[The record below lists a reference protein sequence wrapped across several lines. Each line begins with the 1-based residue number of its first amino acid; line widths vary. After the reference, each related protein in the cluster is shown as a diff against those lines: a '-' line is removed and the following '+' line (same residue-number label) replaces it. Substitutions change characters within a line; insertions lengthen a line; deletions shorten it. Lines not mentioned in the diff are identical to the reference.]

1 MIRFQNS
8 LKDMIWKFSDKKGY
22 AGFNKLEEIAEEI
35 KLYPEIYSAEEVL
48 QNENKILK
56 KSKNEWK
63 SLFGPLLITIFSL

>member
-35 KLYPEIYSAEEVL
+35 KLYPEIYFCIYGSNTPPLEARVKFGFAKL
-48 QNENKILK
+48 F
-56 KSKNEWK
+56 SKA
-63 SLFGPLLITIFSL
+63 S